1 MNLNNEQ
8 QELFELGVELYELHE
23 RQELNDTPPFFA
35 EVRKQLYKSFVALV
49 ISLDISNEEEVA
61 RFEGIK
67 DYEEL
72 LNTFPKDHPS
82 REYYK
87 GILNLTPTVKACVTC
102 DFKITMVHF
111 FRLLNEAIQSNQ
123 ANMVSGN
130 NE

>member
-8 QELFELGVELYELHE
+8 QELFDLGVELYERYE
-23 RQELNDTPPFFA
+23 RQELNDTPLFFA
-35 EVRKQLYKSFVALV
+35 AARKQLYKSFVALV
-49 ISLDISNEEEVA
+49 ISLDISNEEEVT

-72 LNTFPKDHPS
+72 LTTFSKDHPS

-102 DFKITMVHF
+102 DFKITMERF
-111 FRLLNEAIQSNQ
+111 FRLLNEAIEGKQ
-123 ANMVSGN
+123 ANIVRSN